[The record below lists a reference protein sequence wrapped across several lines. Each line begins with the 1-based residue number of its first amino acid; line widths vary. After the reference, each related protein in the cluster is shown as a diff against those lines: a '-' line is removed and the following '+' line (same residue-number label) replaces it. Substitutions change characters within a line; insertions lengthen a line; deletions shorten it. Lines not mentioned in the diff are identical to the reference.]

1 MVPLKAICH
10 FSVDSLNLN
19 LSFFLLFFTHLELSQ
34 SSNDDLQEN
43 KHVWSGSTLFAIMG
57 SVQGLSQKTHELS

>member
-19 LSFFLLFFTHLELSQ
+19 LSFFLLFFLHSLEVGLVITHQDNFTHLELSQ

-43 KHVWSGSTLFAIMG
+43 KHV
-57 SVQGLSQKTHELS
+57 